1 MLRRLL
7 LAALFVSTVGPTFA
21 DDKKDDKKDDKPALA
36 DKVKALQ
43 TEMQEAT
50 AEAVKGIQAEKDKYA
65 RGKLIAEYQKI
76 PGTFAPKFLELAKS
90 DPKDPAAFD
99 AAMTAADTG
108 AGKVGT
114 EAVEFVVA
122 TFGDDDRLSGAVGM
136 LGRTPAGKKAV
147 AELGEK
153 SKSKAVRGN
162 AKFAG
167 VQQLVENTDSPP
179 TGKPLPA
186 DEAAKNYAAAE
197 TKLKALAAEFGDEM
211 IPAPSPRAKDVKIA
225 DAAKKLDF
233 FINNLTVGKKA
244 PLVECATLDADG
256 KKAKL
261 SDYKG
266 KVVVL
271 DIWATWCGPCVAM
284 IPHETAMVKKL
295 ADKPFLLVS
304 VSADAE
310 KETLTKFLE
319 KKPMPWTHWWN
330 GQKGNV
336 LETYQVRF
344 FPTVYVIDAKG
355 VIRHKHLR
363 GDDLEAAVEKL
374 IAEQEKAENK

>member
-7 LAALFVSTVGPTFA
+7 LAALFVSAAGLTVA
-21 DDKKDDKKDDKPALA
+21 DEPASVA
-36 DKVKALQ
+36 DKLKALRA
-43 TEMQEAT
+43 EMT
-50 AEAVKGIQAEKDKYA
+50 KLSDEAVKGIQAEKDKEA
-65 RGKLIAEYQKI
+65 RAELIAAYQKI

-90 DPKDPAAFD
+90 APKDAAALDAALAAFIP
-99 AAMTAADTG
+99 A
-108 AGKVGT
+108 AGKVGD
-114 EAVEFVVA
+114 EALAFVVA
-122 TFGDDDRLSGAVGM
+122 TFGDDDRLSGSVAA

-153 SKSKAVRGN
+153 SKSKAVRG
-162 AKFAG
+162 
-167 VQQLVENTDSPP
+167 VIRLTDLQQLVESTDYPRG
-179 TGKPLPA
+179 GKPLSA
-186 DEAAKNYAAAE
+186 DESAKAFRE
-197 TKLKALAAEFGDEM
+197 VDDKLKALTADYGDAKIVGPKGPAGTVAE
-211 IPAPSPRAKDVKIA
+211 
-225 DAAKKLDF
+225 AAKKLHF
-233 FINNLTVGKKA
+233 FMDHLVVGRQA
-244 PLVECATLDADG
+244 PAVECATLEDG

-261 SDYKG
+261 SDNKG

-271 DIWATWCGPCVAM
+271 DIWATWCGPCIAM

-295 ADKPFLLVS
+295 KDKPFVLLS

-344 FPTVYVIDAKG
+344 FPTVYVIDGKG

-374 IAEQEKAENK
+374 LEEMEKGDGK